1 MTAYHLSSLA
11 ATARDSLRLERE
23 STHPCKRA
31 HFGPHW
37 HGRLLKEKGIP
48 PLHAH
53 HPTSCNQKPSMTS
66 APRGLNP
73 SRIRQNVPRFKKCG
87 MILIRVW
94 AHGRCAETTGML
106 LVPVWAGVTQQF
118 FFLKTCYWIH
128 FPEFLK
134 GPEKQKKKRQTKAL
148 SSAPSIKSWES
159 YSEAG
164 QHVIFFTSNITP
176 LTRVINQKWH

>member
-1 MTAYHLSSLA
+1 MRNTTVTAYHLSSLA
-11 ATARDSLRLERE
+11 AMARDSLRLERE

-118 FFLKTCYWIH
+118 FFKPVT
-128 FPEFLK
+128 ESTSQNFLR
-134 GPEKQKKKRQTKAL
+134 GQRNKQKKGRQRLCPQHHSLRAEKATVRQASM
-148 SSAPSIKSWES
+148 SSSSHQIL
-159 YSEAG
+159 
-164 QHVIFFTSNITP
+164 H
-176 LTRVINQKWH
+176 H